1 MTVTAMKD
9 SNPYKRI
16 TFLEFKLRKLAELER
31 SVKVLRL
38 AFVLGIVFTDCILL
52 AMFMYK

>member
-1 MTVTAMKD
+1 MKD